1 MCSLYVGVDI
11 AKLSFDAAF
20 IANGIAHH
28 QTFANN
34 TQGFRA
40 LAGWL
45 SHFSS
50 AVKITM
56 EATGVYW
63 EKLAYWSVSKGWQV
77 SVVNPLQIKAYATSI
92 AQRSKTDKL
101 DALLLARFARNEKPT
116 LWQPPNDKEYE
127 LRALMRQLRH
137 TRLQLQR
144 EQSRLESAPDC
155 IRQLSQKNV
164 AYWQQEIESI
174 EQIIMTFID
183 TVPLLKARA
192 DLLLTVPG
200 VGKKTLPW
208 LLTYLGDGM
217 KFSCAKKVASFA
229 GLAPRL
235 HESGTSVR
243 GKSMIGKS
251 GLADLRSAL
260 FMPAL
265 VVSFG
270 RHKAFQPFV
279 QRLLANGKR
288 RKEVVIAMMRKILTV
303 AYGVLRSGQPY
314 RKELHA
320 L

>member
-1 MCSLYVGVDI
+1 MCSLYVGIDI

-20 IANGIAHH
+20 VVNGTAHH

-34 TQGFRA
+34 TKGFRA
-40 LAGWL
+40 LATWL
-45 SHFSS
+45 SRFYGD
-50 AVKITM
+50 VKITM

-101 DALLLARFARNEKPT
+101 DALLLARFARNEQPA
-116 LWQPPNDKEYE
+116 LWQPPNNEEYK

-155 IRQLSQKNV
+155 IRQLSQRNV
-164 AYWQQEIESI
+164 TYWKQQIEDI
-174 EQIIMTFID
+174 EQMVMTFID
-183 TVPLLKARA
+183 TTPLLKARA
-192 DLLLTVPG
+192 DLLLTIPG
-200 VGKKTLPW
+200 VGKKTVPW

-217 KFSCAKKVASFA
+217 KFSSAKKVASFA

-251 GLADLRSAL
+251 GLADLRTAL

-270 RHKAFQPFV
+270 RYQAFQPFV

-288 RKEVVIAMMRKILTV
+288 RKEIVIAMMRKILTV
-303 AYGVLRSGQPY
+303 AYGVLKSGQPY
-314 RKELHA
+314 RAELHA
-320 L
+320 K